1 MKWLTIPLFVLS
13 CAVAWSQPAKPSR
26 PDSLKNKLAAIN
38 DTRAKFRVLGQLI
51 QYYRNVDLK
60 QAMSYAAM
68 GLSLSKKIESDSD
81 VCTFH
86 NYQAEI
92 SLNGGDFK
100 KTMRYCDT
108 ALLIEKKYG
117 YNNLIAKSLSDM
129 GVAYEMQGD
138 YIQSLNYFFSS
149 MKFGEQAGNKE
160 LLALCYT
167 NISSL
172 YFDQNNYEKTI
183 FYANKS
189 LDASKNLK
197 KYLYPSKAL
206 ELIGSSYAQQNNMK
220 DAQKYY
226 YKALDIYVAH
236 RDSMG
241 IAIINYALATTFSKD
256 YQKALTYSL
265 KSQAIWDKIGPGNLY
280 AISNMGNIGVTY
292 GDWARDKRTGDAE
305 RKKLYIQAA
314 SYLGRAV
321 NIAKQTNSKQNIMQ
335 LSDSLATIGAEMG
348 NYKDAY
354 ANLVTHNKLND
365 SIYSQE
371 NKNKIASLE
380 GKHEIELR
388 DKQLKINKLEIQNE
402 HRQRLFL
409 YGGLFA
415 LVLIAGLIFYQN
427 VQRKKSNTTLL
438 TLNNELDEANK
449 VKTRFFNI
457 LNHDLRSPV
466 AGFVNFLQ
474 LQQEAPDLLDDAGR
488 DAYSKKAVQMAENLL
503 NNMEDLL
510 LWSKGQMENFRP
522 NIKQLPVDK
531 LFEYIQAAATLS
543 SNIQLNFEQQ
553 PGMRITTDEHYVKT
567 IMFNLTNNAI
577 KALGDK
583 AQGEINW
590 KAWQADGHQY
600 LAITDNGPGAAHES
614 FRPLYDGS
622 APIGIKNGLGLHIV
636 RDLAKAI
643 GCKVSVQ
650 SSPGAGAEIKL
661 SFNPLNPGTA
671 ATL

>member
-26 PDSLKNKLAAIN
+26 PDSLKNKLAATK
-38 DTRAKFRVLGQLI
+38 DTRAKFRVIGQLI

-60 QAMSYAAM
+60 QAMSYA
-68 GLSLSKKIESDSD
+68 GLGITLSKKIQSDSD
-81 VCTFH
+81 ICIFH

-92 SLNGGDFK
+92 SINGGELKNALKF
-100 KTMRYCDT
+100 CDS
-108 ALLIEKKYG
+108 ALVTEKKYG
-117 YNNLIAKSLSDM
+117 YTNTMAKSLSDK
-129 GVAYEMQGD
+129 GTAYEMQGD
-138 YIQSLNYFFSS
+138 YIQSLNYFFSAL
-149 MKFGEQAGNKE
+149 KFGEQAGNRE

-197 KYLYPSKAL
+197 KYLYPSKSL
-206 ELIGSSYAQQNNMK
+206 ELIGSSYVQQNNTK
-220 DAQKYY
+220 EAHKYY
-226 YKALDIYVAH
+226 NRALDIYVAH
-236 RDSMG
+236 HDSMG
-241 IAIINYALATTFSKD
+241 IAIINYTLGATFPGE
-256 YQKALTYSL
+256 YQKSLRYSL

-280 AISNMGNIGVTY
+280 AISNLGNIGVTY
-292 GDWARDKRTGDAE
+292 GDLAREKKTSARE
-305 RKKLYIQAA
+305 RNVLYKKAA
-314 SYLGRAV
+314 DYLGKAV
-321 NIAKQTNSKQNIMQ
+321 RIAKQTNSRQNIMQ
-335 LSDSLATIGAEMG
+335 LTDSLATINAEMG
-348 NYKDAY
+348 KYKDAY
-354 ANLVTHNKLND
+354 TSLVTHNKLND

-371 NKNKIASLE
+371 NKNKLASLE

-415 LVLIAGLIFYQN
+415 LMLIAALIFYQN
-427 VQRKKSNTTLL
+427 FQRKKSNTILL
-438 TLNNELDEANK
+438 VLNNELDEANK

-474 LQQEAPDLLDDAGR
+474 LQQDAPDLLDDAGR

-522 NIKQLPVDK
+522 NIKQLPVDT
-531 LFEYIQAAATLS
+531 LFEYILSSATLPE
-543 SNIQLNFEQQ
+543 NIQINIEQQ

-600 LAITDNGPGAAHES
+600 FTITDNGPGAAHES
-614 FRPLYDGS
+614 FRPLYDDS

-643 GCKVSVQ
+643 GCKISVQ

-661 SFNPLNPGTA
+661 SFTPLNPGTA
-671 ATL
+671 AAL